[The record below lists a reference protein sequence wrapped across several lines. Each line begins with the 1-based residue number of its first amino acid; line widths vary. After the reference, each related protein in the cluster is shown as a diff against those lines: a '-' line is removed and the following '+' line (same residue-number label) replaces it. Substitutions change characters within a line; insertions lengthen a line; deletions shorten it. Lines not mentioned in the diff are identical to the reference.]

1 MNSEML
7 RDIIFISLLLVF
19 IMLGIIAAL
28 QIKIYKYKHKIYF
41 IRRDRERCNEVL
53 FAAKDG
59 YFCFVYPDQKVKDP
73 QKEIKESI
81 KKAFKETKAQKANPI
96 EIMKFC
102 TEHKLKQLMGNYSI
116 FLLNKQEDIGEW

>member
-59 YFCFVYPDQKVKDP
+59 YFCFVYPDQRSAKR
-73 QKEIKESI
+73 
-81 KKAFKETKAQKANPI
+81 N
-96 EIMKFC
+96 
-102 TEHKLKQLMGNYSI
+102 
-116 FLLNKQEDIGEW
+116 